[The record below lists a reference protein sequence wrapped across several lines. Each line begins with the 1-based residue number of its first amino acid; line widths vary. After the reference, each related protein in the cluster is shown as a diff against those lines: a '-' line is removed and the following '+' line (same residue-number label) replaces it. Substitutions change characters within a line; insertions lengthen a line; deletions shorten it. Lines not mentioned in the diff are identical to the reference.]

1 MPFDFHPLSLDFPA
15 LCLQC
20 LEPPPT
26 LFSSTPHP
34 TSTSWSIS
42 PPGEKQK
49 EALSAFFQEEFR
61 KWKASCAAAT
71 TAAVEELLC
80 PPSQAAAQR
89 ENSAHVV
96 QKAERAAEM
105 LEKQVAEHLTSAFQ
119 VWKQLPAQR
128 QHELWI
134 LQMARSISTK
144 RDEVGTLKE
153 TQLSL
158 RQEIANLTA
167 QVDQLNRQQQPRE
180 FKIVPPMTMKVDE
193 KIAELWAE
201 SNTSGRR
208 GIGANMEDHRSD
220 LNAVVSGA
228 IERWKSVILTARAA
242 SGMTT
247 QRPLDESSV
256 PLKTPTSAV
265 HPMTPGVQQSTPHQQ
280 LHQGKHGQ
288 YQQSSPHAQSSIA
301 RNTSVSSGGPTA
313 SEPRTSVASTPIQ
326 SPMDSENDDDDDDDA
341 DGDDDAD
348 ADADADVE
356 MEGGNEYLS
365 SANTSSH
372 HTMTQ
377 LAQHPGSQV
386 HQMHSITRS
395 QDQHMA
401 VTRHNPYPSR
411 ANSYGNP
418 GLLPSQQVHMSQQA
432 FGHQMQ
438 SLEHHLAQ
446 GHGNAGMGWNNQ

>member
-1 MPFDFHPLSLDFPA
+1 MPFDFSPLSLDFPA

-34 TSTSWSIS
+34 TSTSWSIR
-42 PPGEKQK
+42 PPGERQK
-49 EALSAFFQEEFR
+49 EALSTYFQEEFR
-61 KWKASCAAAT
+61 KWKALRAAAT
-71 TAAVEELLC
+71 TAVMEELLC

-96 QKAERAAEM
+96 QKAEQAADT
-105 LEKQVAEHLTSAFQ
+105 LENQVTEHLESAFQ
-119 VWKQLPAQR
+119 VWEQLPAQR
-128 QHELWI
+128 QQELWI

-144 RDEVGTLKE
+144 RKEVDTLKE
-153 TQLSL
+153 TQYSL
-158 RQEIANLTA
+158 RQETANLRA
-167 QVDQLNRQQQPRE
+167 QIDQLNRQQQPRE
-180 FKIVPPMTMKVDE
+180 FRIVPPMTMKVDE
-193 KIAELWAE
+193 KMVELWTE
-201 SNTSGRR
+201 SETSGRR
-208 GIGANMEDHRSD
+208 RTDDHRSD

-242 SGMTT
+242 SGMIT

-256 PLKTPTSAV
+256 PLKTPISAT
-265 HPMTPGVQQSTPHQQ
+265 HPMTPGIQQSAQHQQ

-288 YQQSSPHAQSSIA
+288 YTQSSPHAQSSIA

-313 SEPRTSVASTPIQ
+313 SEPKTSVASTPIQ
-326 SPMDSENDDDDDDDA
+326 SPVDSENDEDDDDDA
-341 DGDDDAD
+341 DGDYDADAD

-356 MEGGNEYLS
+356 MEGGSGYLS
-365 SANTSSH
+365 GAGTSTH
-372 HTMTQ
+372 HTITQ
-377 LAQHPGSQV
+377 MAQHPGPQA

-401 VTRHNPYPSR
+401 ASRHGSYPPR
-411 ANSYGNP
+411 TNSYGTP
-418 GLLPSQQVHMSQQA
+418 GLLPSQQLHMSQQE

-438 SLEHHLAQ
+438 NLEHHLAQ
-446 GHGNAGMGWNNQ
+446 GHGGAGMGWNNQ